1 MEPKLH
7 MITTG
12 HTLKHDASHG
22 RKKRDTAA
30 SLSSYKTQP
39 VFGIHVDVLIVASH

>member
-12 HTLKHDASHG
+12 HTLKYDAWRG
-22 RKKRDTAA
+22 RNERDIAA
-30 SLSSYKTQP
+30 SLRSYKTQP
-39 VFGIHVDVLIVASH
+39 VLKIHVDVLIVASH